1 MRRRQAFALLDGGL
15 AAMPEPRAYPQ
26 AVTTEMLPS
35 AVMMISEAVLEGG
48 GPSSVPLS
56 HEQPLAPGEPIVPLT
71 SAGGDPCPK
80 CGRTLGKQGRH
91 FHIRKCRG
99 DG

>member
-1 MRRRQAFALLDGGL
+1 MFALLDGG
-15 AAMPEPRAYPQ
+15 AATLPEPRAYPQ

-48 GPSSVPLS
+48 DPASVPLS
-56 HEQPLAPGEPIVPLT
+56 HEQPLVAAGNPLVPT
-71 SAGGDPCPK
+71 SAGGGDPCPK
-80 CGRTLGKQGRH
+80 CGRALAKTGRH
-91 FHIRKCRG
+91 FHIRKCKG